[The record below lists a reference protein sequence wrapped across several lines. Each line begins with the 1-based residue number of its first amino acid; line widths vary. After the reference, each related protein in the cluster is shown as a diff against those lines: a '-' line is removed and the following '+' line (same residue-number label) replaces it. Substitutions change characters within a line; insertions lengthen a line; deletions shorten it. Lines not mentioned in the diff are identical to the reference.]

1 MSFTSLNDGNI
12 LLFAMKMYD
21 NPSCKDLLEF
31 HDDINRI
38 IYIKRL
44 LNKYKVSGKLKERL
58 ILNHI
63 IVLYNVFGIE
73 GATRLLFYYIDSS
86 HYSALKTFLV
96 YLAYVKPED
105 SYKRWGLAIDSVSMD
120 LNIFKVLRKID

>member
-96 YLAYVKPED
+96 
-105 SYKRWGLAIDSVSMD
+105 
-120 LNIFKVLRKID
+120 

>member
-1 MSFTSLNDGNI
+1 MSFQSLNEGNI

-21 NPSCKDLLEF
+21 NPHCKDLVEF

-44 LNKYKVSGKLKERL
+44 LNKYKTSGKLKERL

-63 IVLYNVFGIE
+63 IVLCNVFGIE
-73 GATRLLFYYIDSS
+73 GATRLLFYYIDPC
-86 HYSALKTFLV
+86 HYSAVKTFLI
-96 YLAYVKPED
+96 YLSYIKPED
-105 SYKRWGLAIDSVSMD
+105 SYKKWGLALDGISMD
-120 LNIFKVLRKID
+120 LNIANTLRKIS